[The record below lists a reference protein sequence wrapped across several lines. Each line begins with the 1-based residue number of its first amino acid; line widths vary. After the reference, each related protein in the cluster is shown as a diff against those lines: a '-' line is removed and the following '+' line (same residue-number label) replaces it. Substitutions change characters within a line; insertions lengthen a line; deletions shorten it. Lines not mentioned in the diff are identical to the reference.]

1 MRKISRF
8 FFKVIPILFL
18 ITFTACDR
26 NEISENNN
34 VKIDGKILKVG
45 SSDSKITVKVF
56 SSLTCPHC
64 ANFHVSIFEK
74 LKKEYIDKGVV
85 KFEHHSFPLDLA
97 ALNAEIIVRCHSDNN
112 KSFQLL
118 GEIYKKQSQWAVGS
132 DINIINESIKKIGLD
147 SGLDNDKMDECL
159 NNKTTQDAILNERIE
174 AQKQY
179 KIQSTPTIYINK
191 KQYKGKH
198 EYKPFKK
205 AIEKLL

>member
-64 ANFHVSIFEK
+64 ANFHINIFEK
-74 LKKEYIDKGVV
+74 LKKEYIDTGVV

-97 ALNAEIIVRCHSDNN
+97 ALNAEIIVRCHSNGI
-112 KSFQLL
+112 KKFHLL
-118 GEIYKKQSQWAVGS
+118 GEIYKKQSQWAIGS

-147 SGLDNDKMDECL
+147 SGLKNSKMNECL
-159 NNKTTQDAILNERIE
+159 KDENLQEEILNERIE
-174 AQKQY
+174 AQKKY
-179 KIQSTPTIYINK
+179 KIESTPTIYINE
-191 KQYKGKH
+191 KQYKDKH
-198 EYKPFKK
+198 EYIQFKK